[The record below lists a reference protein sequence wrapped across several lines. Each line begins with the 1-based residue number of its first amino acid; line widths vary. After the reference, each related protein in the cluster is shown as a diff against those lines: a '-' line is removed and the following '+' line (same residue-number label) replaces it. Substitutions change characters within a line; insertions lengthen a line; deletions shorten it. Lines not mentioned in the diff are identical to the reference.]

1 MAHIER
7 QDCHAWRTAQVD
19 RRRTHTLSSRETW
32 CSASMLCSRW
42 ARNMKPATRCATS
55 SRPLDRGRWWQTDGS
70 DRFPTPV
77 RTVQN
82 APLISHVG
90 TTVPTQ
96 EEAWRI
102 ECTSNGAIELDVTKR
117 LLDHNCAWPQRL
129 YRRSLTTDEQ
139 VRDPPV
145 A

>member
-1 MAHIER
+1 MRGRQAGMAHIER

-19 RRRTHTLSSRETW
+19 RRRTHTLSRPRDLVQCVQALLALGAEHE
-32 CSASMLCSRW
+32 
-42 ARNMKPATRCATS
+42 ARNTLRYLVATPG
-55 SRPLDRGRWWQTDGS
+55 SRPVVANGRGAERSAYLTCWDNCAYSGGS
-70 DRFPTPV
+70 
-77 RTVQN
+77 
-82 APLISHVG
+82 
-90 TTVPTQ
+90 
-96 EEAWRI
+96 WRI
-102 ECTSNGAIELDVTKR
+102 ECTSNGAIELDVTKG